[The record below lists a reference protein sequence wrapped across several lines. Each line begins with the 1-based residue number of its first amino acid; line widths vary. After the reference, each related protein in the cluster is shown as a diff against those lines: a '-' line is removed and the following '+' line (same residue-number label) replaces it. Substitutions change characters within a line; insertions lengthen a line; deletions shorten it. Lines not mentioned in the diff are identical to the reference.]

1 MEIFL
6 GQTRPAE
13 VSVEQRAA
21 DEFIYLIRKLRWIG
35 MDDETEQ
42 LLARLRRC
50 CVQPTDS
57 VIAEACD
64 TD

>member
-1 MEIFL
+1 MDLFL
-6 GQTRPAE
+6 GQTGPAE
-13 VSVEQRAA
+13 VSAEQRTAN
-21 DEFIYLIRKLRWIG
+21 EFICRIRKLRWIG

-42 LLARLRRC
+42 LLVQLRSC

>member
-1 MEIFL
+1 MEILL
-6 GQTRPAE
+6 GQTRPLD

-21 DEFIYLIRKLRWIG
+21 NEFIYLIRKLRWIG
-35 MDDETEQ
+35 MDDETEHV
-42 LLARLRRC
+42 LAKLRRC

-57 VIAEACD
+57 VIAEPWD

>member
-6 GQTRPAE
+6 GQTRPTD

-21 DEFIYLIRKLRWIG
+21 NEFIYLIRKLRWIG
-35 MDDETEQ
+35 LDDETEQ
-42 LLARLRRC
+42 LLAQLRRC